1 MYQKLFLF
9 YCGRWVKEK
18 GNFTPPFEY
27 LVPDIK
33 SYFKPKCAWLKLVK
47 KAPLC
52 DKFLL
57 CAGKQSNS
65 TWKMQIK
72 QWTAVNLAKPWHK
85 KSEHV
90 PLIIVRWHVW
100 HICHLLSYAH
110 ISKGTLCSFLVWK
123 FTQHSFRAAPVSHG
137 HKPCPLKCHIPLPR
151 RCLES
156 YTLLFASTQQGI
168 TSSLF
173 SHAEKSTPTSKLKQL
188 VSCHWKFD
196 QVFLHWSS
204 SDYISNKYHKK
215 QNAFTY

>member
-18 GNFTPPFEY
+18 GNFTPPFQY

-65 TWKMQIK
+65 AWKMQIK

-156 YTLLFASTQQGI
+156 YTLLFANTQQGI